1 MGEDRGSV
9 SELNHSANL
18 RRFSPCR
25 LDRLASHGTSASE
38 VGPGPGV
45 ISVGHC
51 FKPNGTAGG
60 RNGFMPR
67 FSVSAMM
74 AARASPPTH
83 QLIVHR
89 KIAVSAHIF
98 LLPAPGLICTKS
110 RWGGHFSLHL
120 VSFRFIAYF
129 ASALTRR

>member
-9 SELNHSANL
+9 SELNHFANL
-18 RRFSPCR
+18 RRSLPCR
-25 LDRLASHGTSASE
+25 LDRLTRHGTSASE

-51 FKPNGTAGG
+51 FEPNGTAGG

-74 AARASPPTH
+74 AARASAAH
-83 QLIVHR
+83 QLIVDKR
-89 KIAVSAHIF
+89 QFIRTSTRTGGPIRPIATLVATSDKF
-98 LLPAPGLICTKS
+98 RDGD
-110 RWGGHFSLHL
+110 SLRHEN
-120 VSFRFIAYF
+120 RN
-129 ASALTRR
+129 